1 MHARGESGELY
12 PELSTAASRWRPR
25 AALGGMAK
33 GGGTSAS
40 QGGRWGAAGRRV
52 ARASRRRWPPGRST
66 VVGAAPLS
74 AGGVEQRASR
84 LEEGDKDRFAIS
96 INSRD

>member
-1 MHARGESGELY
+1 MAAVGAVLGGVACMHQASGAAWVAAGTFQATCGGY
-12 PELSTAASRWRPR
+12 QASRRWPACRSTAA
-25 AALGGMAK
+25 
-33 GGGTSAS
+33 
-40 QGGRWGAAGRRV
+40 
-52 ARASRRRWPPGRST
+52 
-66 VVGAAPLS
+66 GAAPLS